1 VLLTVAERTNGS
13 WRTGTA
19 FFATGTCRG
28 RVDPDLLA
36 LTPLLGAGAL
46 VVWLRLEREPVVV
59 WLRLGAGSVVVW
71 LRFAGGVV
79 VFGVLF
85 VVGGAIVSTA
95 SRVRLDGEWLCTRV
109 RMVDVWLVM

>member
-46 VVWLRLEREPVVV
+46 VVWLRL
-59 WLRLGAGSVVVW
+59 GAGSVVVW
-71 LRFAGGVV
+71 LRFAGRVV

>member
-13 WRTGTA
+13 WRTGIA

-46 VVWLRLEREPVVV
+46 VV

-95 SRVRLDGEWLCTRV
+95 SRVRLDGE
-109 RMVDVWLVM
+109 

>member
-1 VLLTVAERTNGS
+1 
-13 WRTGTA
+13 
-19 FFATGTCRG
+19 
-28 RVDPDLLA
+28 
-36 LTPLLGAGAL
+36 
-46 VVWLRLEREPVVV
+46 
-59 WLRLGAGSVVVW
+59 VVVW

>member
-46 VVWLRLEREPVVV
+46 VV